1 MTIGGKL
8 KLVNIII
15 LFCPMMLAV
24 IGTTIIYLTFFS
36 NNTPNAMNYSKISN
50 YFNETDNLTYAYD
63 ACNFMYDQYKN
74 QLETTGDENI
84 ENIYQSNDIKGT
96 VFVTVFKNEDC
107 IYKAASDNSE
117 ELVDNYKNLSNQVSG
132 TKEKSFSI
140 IENNIIFKGIIH
152 HNSDEYTIIAIG
164 KKESVV
170 SPKDNRFY
178 ITTFFTNLLFVII
191 AIIAIYLIS
200 KLLYKAIFDR
210 VEYSLNILKNGV
222 NKISEGNLDYR
233 IEYDRNDE
241 FKPVCDDFN
250 KMAQKLSE
258 SVEKVQKQ
266 EQNRKEIMMSITHDI
281 FSPLTSIK
289 AYVEGIENGIASNE
303 ETKKKYLETIK
314 AKTEQIEKMVSQ
326 LLLYSK
332 LEFDE
337 LAENPQKINL
347 RHFLYDFIR
356 VYDSEY
362 AVKNVQLSVEADS
375 DIFIR
380 ADRDLL
386 TRMLTNILDN
396 SAKYSNKPTVHVLIS
411 LTKNADSCILSIE
424 DDGPGVAQNS
434 LEHIFEVFYR
444 SDAARNQTANG
455 SGIGLSIVSNIVT
468 KNMHGKIKAENVPTG
483 GLKIIIE
490 LPTAEKDD

>member
-8 KLVNIII
+8 RLVNAIM
-15 LFCPMMLAV
+15 LFTPMLLAV
-24 IGTTIIYLTFFS
+24 IGTAIIYLSLFNGRS
-36 NNTPNAMNYSKISN
+36 YSQIMD
-50 YFNETDNLTYAYD
+50 YFEKTTDNLSYAYD
-63 ACNFMYDQYKN
+63 ACNFMYDGYKK
-74 QLETTGDENI
+74 QLETTGDEKI
-84 ENIYQSNDIKGT
+84 EDIYPQDKFDGSFYIK
-96 VFVTVFKNEDC
+96 VFKNEEC
-107 IYKAASDNSE
+107 IFSQTQDYDFPESVNYED
-117 ELVDNYKNLSNQVSG
+117 LVRQVNG
-132 TKEKSFSI
+132 TKDKQFSI
-140 IENNIIFKGIIH
+140 IDNNIVFKGTIA
-152 HNSDEYTIIAIG
+152 HNSDTFTIIAIG
-164 KKESVV
+164 KREAISLVEKNSE
-170 SPKDNRFY
+170 FY
-178 ITTFFTNLLFVII
+178 ISAFLVNLSFILLVII
-191 AIIAIYLIS
+191 FVHFSS

-210 VEYSLNILKNGV
+210 VEYSLNILIDGV
-222 NKISEGNLDYR
+222 NKISEGNLEYR

-241 FKPVCDDFN
+241 FKPICDDFN

-303 ETKKKYLETIK
+303 ETKKKYLDTIK

-347 RHFLYDFIR
+347 RHFLNDFIR

-396 SAKYSNKPTVHVLIS
+396 SAKYSNKPIVHVLIS
-411 LTKNADSCILSIE
+411 LTKEDGNCILSIE

-468 KNMHGKIKAENVPTG
+468 KNMHGKINAENVPTG

-490 LPTAEKDD
+490 VPTAENDD